1 MIIESIL
8 NILYNVFISKLPDI
22 SMLEYNALITNSMNI
37 MSTAFKVVFY
47 FLDVTTFLNIT
58 KIILALWIFRTVV
71 AVWSAIKNAIPFL

>member
-8 NILYNVFISKLPDI
+8 NILYNVFISKLPDV
-22 SMLEYNALITNSMNI
+22 SLLEYNALITNSMNI

-47 FLDVTTFLNIT
+47 FLDVNTFLNIT
-58 KIILALWIFRTVV
+58 KIILALWIFRTIV

>member
-22 SMLEYNALITNSMNI
+22 SMLEYNTLITNSMNI

-47 FLDVTTFLNIT
+47 FLDVNTFLNIT
-58 KIILALWIFRTVV
+58 KIIIALWIFRTVV
-71 AVWSAIKNAIPFL
+71 AVWSAIKNSIPFL